1 MIVRNGR
8 LLRRYSVCMALLGL
22 AGCLLRVPAVAHAC
36 ALDSRPSAYADGQR
50 DRVNTQVPTNSAQL
64 AGWAPFV
71 FAHSYPVRRAIVL
84 TEDRREVARTLTAAA
99 MRRPWRWEFGDG
111 QVAYG
116 WTVRHA
122 YAHPGHWRIS
132 VDAYDPG
139 TRQWYNFDQIA
150 ITISAEPRHAP
161 ANGTTPRARSLAFGQ
176 PWPKA
181 TWRAA
186 QHSGPQR

>member
-1 MIVRNGR
+1 MR
-8 LLRRYSVCMALLGL
+8 RRYSAWAALLAL
-22 AGCLLRVPAVAHAC
+22 AGCLLSVPAVAHAC

-50 DRVNTQVPTNSAQL
+50 DRVSTQVPATSAQL

-71 FAHSYPVRRAIVL
+71 CARTYPVRRTIVL
-84 TEDRREVARTLTAAA
+84 TENRREVARSLTAAA

-116 WTVRHA
+116 WTVRRA

-139 TRQWYNFDQIA
+139 TRHWYNFDQVV
-150 ITISAEPRHAP
+150 ITVRAAPRHA
-161 ANGTTPRARSLAFGQ
+161 
-176 PWPKA
+176 
-181 TWRAA
+181 
-186 QHSGPQR
+186 H

>member
-1 MIVRNGR
+1 MTARNGR
-8 LLRRYSVCMALLGL
+8 LLRRYRAWVALLGL
-22 AGCLLRVPAVAHAC
+22 AGCLLSVPAVARAC

-50 DRVNTQVPTNSAQL
+50 DRVNTQVPTSSAQR
-64 AGWAPFV
+64 AGWAPFM
-71 FAHSYPVRRAIVL
+71 FARSYPVRRAIVL

-99 MRRPWRWEFGDG
+99 MRRPWRWAFGDG

-116 WTVRHA
+116 WTVRHD

-139 TRQWYNFDQIA
+139 TRQWYNFDQIV
-150 ITISAEPRHAP
+150 ITISAEARH
-161 ANGTTPRARSLAFGQ
+161 
-176 PWPKA
+176 
-181 TWRAA
+181 A